1 VKRSRVLQ
9 VMLLSSAAFCGA
21 AFTAG
26 AAAQGGLAGDWPNRP
41 VRLVVAFPP
50 GGGSDVV
57 ARSLGEG
64 FTRRSGQPVVV
75 DNKGGA
81 SGAIGAAFVVKSAPD
96 GYTFLLN
103 QGGPGITAPLT
114 QKDIQYS
121 PTRDFSHVVL
131 IGQTPLGVF
140 TTPGSPYQSLE
151 DMVRYARANP
161 GKLDFGSPGIA
172 TAGHLVAAVLQ
183 KNTGVQFN
191 HIPYKGSAANVQGL
205 LGGQVPVTFDTLPSN
220 IPLVKSGKLR
230 ALAVSTAQRAGSLP
244 DVPTLREAGFPGAE
258 SSLWYGISGPA
269 GMPRPIVNAMN
280 AALNAY
286 LSSPEGVK
294 RLDDVGL
301 LARRGST
308 VEEFTAF
315 ITEEFAKLQP
325 IIRDNNITTQ

>member
-1 VKRSRVLQ
+1 MNDSRVLL
-9 VMLLSSAAFCGA
+9 MSAAMISAGVA
-21 AFTAG
+21 APAAQ
-26 AAAQGGLAGDWPNRP
+26 AAALAGEWPNRP

-64 FTRRSGQPVVV
+64 FTKRSGQPVVV

-121 PTRDFSHVVL
+121 PTRDFSHVVM
-131 IGQTPLGVF
+131 IGQTPLGIF
-140 TTPGSPYQSLE
+140 TTPNSPYNSVE
-151 DMVRYARANP
+151 DIVRYARANP
-161 GKLDFGSPGIA
+161 DRLDFGSPGIA

-183 KNTGVQFN
+183 KNTGVKLN

-205 LGGQVPVTFDTLPSN
+205 LGGQVAVTFDTLPSN
-220 IPLVKSGKLR
+220 IPLVKSGKIR
-230 ALAVSTAQRAGSLP
+230 ALAVSTGQRAGSLP
-244 DVPTLREAGFPGAE
+244 DVPTIREAGFPGAE

-269 GMPRPIVNAMN
+269 GIPRPIVNAMN

-286 LSSPEGVK
+286 LGSPEGIK

-301 LARRGST
+301 LSKRGST

-315 ITEEFAKLQP
+315 IAEEFAKLQP
-325 IIRDNNITTQ
+325 VIRENNISTE